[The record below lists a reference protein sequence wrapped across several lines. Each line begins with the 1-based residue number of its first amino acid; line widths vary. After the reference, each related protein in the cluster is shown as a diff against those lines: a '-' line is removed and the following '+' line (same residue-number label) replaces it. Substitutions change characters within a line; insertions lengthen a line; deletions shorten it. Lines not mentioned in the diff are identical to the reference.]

1 MTQGQSTDHAAACG
15 GDVAAYALGAL
26 ETGEARSFGRHLDT
40 CVVCRDELASFQ
52 EVVDVLP
59 LSANRRRAP
68 DRLRRSVR
76 ASVRREARLAA
87 LLSRHRG
94 RPAIVRR
101 PALALAW
108 IVVVVCVAIGVVA
121 LTRPQSAPTKV
132 YAAQVTGSR
141 GTAQLRVADGAAK
154 LIVRDLTPPPRG
166 HIYEVWLVSGRRP
179 PRPTTALFSVNS
191 QGDGDVDVP
200 GGLRGVQRVLVTP
213 EPMGGSTTPT
223 HAPVISARL
232 T

>member
-1 MTQGQSTDHAAACG
+1 MTQGQSTNHTAACG

-26 ETGEARSFGRHLDT
+26 EAGEARSFGRHLDT

-52 EVVDVLP
+52 QVVDVLP

-68 DRLRRSVR
+68 DSLRRSVR
-76 ASVRREARLAA
+76 ASVRREARHASA
-87 LLSRHRG
+87 SSHRR
-94 RPAIVRR
+94 RPAILRR
-101 PALALAW
+101 PALALGS
-108 IVVVVCVAIGVVA
+108 IVVAACVAIGVVA
-121 LTRPQSAPTKV
+121 LTRPHSASTKI
-132 YAAQVTGSR
+132 YNARVTGSS
-141 GTAQLRVADGAAK
+141 GTAQLRVADGAAR
-154 LIVRDLTPPPRG
+154 LVVRDLRPPPRG

-191 QGDGDVDVP
+191 RGDGDVDVP

-213 EPMGGSTTPT
+213 EPMGGSNTPT